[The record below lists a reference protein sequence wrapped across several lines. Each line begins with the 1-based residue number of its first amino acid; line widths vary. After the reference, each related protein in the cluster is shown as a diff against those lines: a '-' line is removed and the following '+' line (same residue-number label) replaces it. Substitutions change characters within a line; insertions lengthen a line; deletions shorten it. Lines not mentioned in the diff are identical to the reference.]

1 MYLKIGSRASK
12 LALAQSHEIGRF
24 LQSVDPSIR
33 YEIVPFSTKGD
44 KILDKTLHE
53 IGQKGLFTQEIEDAL
68 RDKKIDLAVHS
79 LKDLPSQLDPMFCL
93 APFCLRADPS
103 DCFISNSA
111 DFYHLPSGSIIGTGS
126 LRRELQLKALRND
139 LVYRNIRGNVLTRLK
154 KLDEGEYDGLVLASA
169 GLKRLGLEERITQ
182 VFTKEE
188 CLGACGQGVLAVELL
203 AENQELYA
211 LFSKLKNEVIDQ
223 SARIERAFLTAMDG
237 SCHTP
242 IGALYD
248 GKSHTLN
255 VVYGDAASIGR
266 YTFQEKD
273 PGRLLAKALLSVK
286 GDWNG

>member
-44 KILDKTLHE
+44 KILDKPLHE

-139 LVYRNIRGNVLTRLK
+139 LVYRNIRGNVLTRQ
-154 KLDEGEYDGLVLASA
+154 EP
-169 GLKRLGLEERITQ
+169 
-182 VFTKEE
+182 
-188 CLGACGQGVLAVELL
+188 ELNFIL
-203 AENQELYA
+203 
-211 LFSKLKNEVIDQ
+211 
-223 SARIERAFLTAMDG
+223 
-237 SCHTP
+237 
-242 IGALYD
+242 
-248 GKSHTLN
+248 
-255 VVYGDAASIGR
+255 
-266 YTFQEKD
+266 
-273 PGRLLAKALLSVK
+273 
-286 GDWNG
+286 

>member
-1 MYLKIGSRASK
+1 M
-12 LALAQSHEIGRF
+12 
-24 LQSVDPSIR
+24 
-33 YEIVPFSTKGD
+33 
-44 KILDKTLHE
+44 
-53 IGQKGLFTQEIEDAL
+53 
-68 RDKKIDLAVHS
+68 
-79 LKDLPSQLDPMFCL
+79 
-93 APFCLRADPS
+93 
-103 DCFISNSA
+103 
-111 DFYHLPSGSIIGTGS
+111 
-126 LRRELQLKALRND
+126 
-139 LVYRNIRGNVLTRLK
+139 LTRLK
-154 KLDEGEYDGLVLASA
+154 KLDEGEYDGIVLASA

-273 PGRLLAKALLSVK
+273 PGRLLALSLIHISEPTRL
-286 GDWNG
+286 